1 MQIKCRSCANIVPA
15 EGLNLDHM
23 IAKCA
28 HCHAVFRFEIEG
40 QAPAGPPERERA
52 NVAQPDGFTVEDHG
66 RVLIISRR
74 WRSGC
79 AIAFFSV
86 FALVWNGF
94 VWSIYWLPGAPVG
107 IFNLFLVPFQLV
119 GLGLA
124 YLVAALFVNSTTI
137 TVDNR
142 NVRVKHHPL
151 PFPGSVEL
159 GVTDIEQ
166 LFVRNRLSTSSSKS
180 GSRSIRVHYSVEAVL
195 RDGKRKPLL
204 RQVSD
209 ADTALW
215 LEQVLE
221 ERLGI
226 ADRPVRGEM

>member
-1 MQIKCRSCANIVPA
+1 MPA

-137 TVDNR
+137 T
-142 NVRVKHHPL
+142 
-151 PFPGSVEL
+151 
-159 GVTDIEQ
+159 
-166 LFVRNRLSTSSSKS
+166 
-180 GSRSIRVHYSVEAVL
+180 
-195 RDGKRKPLL
+195 KRK
-204 RQVSD
+204 Q
-209 ADTALW
+209 TATSPCCTFPKVIRFFLKGNVKKIND
-215 LEQVLE
+215 E
-221 ERLGI
+221 
-226 ADRPVRGEM
+226 DFK